1 MSAFLMPFDCETGGT
16 DEKTSDLLTLYA
28 CIMDEDYKIHDEVDL
43 KLKPDDGRFP
53 IAEAGALA
61 VNKIDIK
68 AHMADPAT
76 VPYSEGR
83 KRLLAMVRKYA
94 TKRGRFSNMTPFGFN
109 VPFDK
114 KYCQQYLITPEEWS
128 NIFHYKDA
136 DVDQA
141 VSFLR
146 RVGWIPKDVAR
157 LQDVADYLGVAK
169 RLAHNAKEDVM
180 RTIDTDRK
188 LVELMQSRKN
198 GGGGGSTQD
207 LISLLEAE

>member
-1 MSAFLMPFDCETGGT
+1 MSNYFMAFDCETGGT
-16 DEKTSDLLTLYA
+16 NEKTSDLLTLYA
-28 CIMDEDYKIHDEVDL
+28 CIMDEEYKILDEVNL
-43 KLKPDDGRFP
+43 KLKPDGGRLP

-68 AHMADPAT
+68 SHMEDPDT
-76 VPYSEGR
+76 VSYAEGR
-83 KRLLAMVRKYA
+83 KTLLAMVKKYA
-94 TKRGRFSNMTPFGFN
+94 SKRGRFSNMTPFGFN

-114 KYCQQYLITPEEWS
+114 KYVQQYLIPDAEWQGL
-128 NIFHYKDA
+128 FHYKDA

-157 LQDVADYLGVAK
+157 LQDVADYLGVPK
-169 RLAHNAKEDVM
+169 RQAHSAKEDTL

-188 LVELMQSRKN
+188 LIELMASKKN
-198 GGGGGSTQD
+198 GGNQQD
-207 LISLLEAE
+207 LIGLLEAE

>member
-1 MSAFLMPFDCETGGT
+1 MEQYTMPFDCETGGT
-16 DEKTSDLLTLYA
+16 DEVKTDLLTLYA
-28 CIMDEDYKIHDEVDL
+28 CIMDENFKIIDEVDL
-43 KLKPDDGRFP
+43 KLKPDGGRFP

-68 AHMADPAT
+68 KHMEDPET
-76 VPYSEGR
+76 VTYSEGS
-83 KRLLAMVRKYA
+83 KRLLAMVKKYA
-94 TKRGRFSNMTPFGFN
+94 GKRGRFSNMTPYGFN

-114 KYCQQYLITPEEWS
+114 KYVQQYLIPKDQWEAL
-128 NIFHYKDA
+128 FHYKDA

-157 LQDVADYLGVAK
+157 LQDVADYLGVPK
-169 RLAHNAKEDVM
+169 RLAHNAKEDVL
-180 RTIDTDRK
+180 RTIDTDKK
-188 LVELMQSRKN
+188 LIELMKSKKD
-198 GGGGGSTQD
+198 GGGGQSQD

>member
-1 MSAFLMPFDCETGGT
+1 MSQFFMPFDTETGGT
-16 DEKTSDLLTLYA
+16 NEKTSDLLTLYA
-28 CIMDEDYKIHDEVDL
+28 AIMDEDYKILDEVDL

-68 AHMADPAT
+68 KHMEDPAT

-83 KRLLAMVRKYA
+83 KRFLAMVKKYA
-94 TKRGRFSNMTPFGFN
+94 AKRGRFSNMTPFGFN

-114 KYCQQYLITPEEWS
+114 KYVQQYLVPDAEWQA
-128 NIFHYKDA
+128 IFHYKDA

-146 RVGWIPKDVAR
+146 RVGWIPKDIAR
-157 LQDVADYLGVAK
+157 LQDVADYLNVPK
-169 RLAHNAKEDVM
+169 RLAHNAKEDTL

-188 LVELMQSRKN
+188 LVELMKSKKD
-198 GGGGGSTQD
+198 GGATQD

>member
-1 MSAFLMPFDCETGGT
+1 MNYFMPFDSETGGT
-16 DEKTSDLLTLYA
+16 DEKKTDLLTLYA
-28 CIMDEDYKIHDEVDL
+28 CIMDEEYKIVEELYL

-61 VNKIDIK
+61 VNKINIQE
-68 AHMADPAT
+68 HMADPET
-76 VPYSEGR
+76 VPYKEGR
-83 KRLLAMVRKYA
+83 RLFLQMVRKYA
-94 TKRGRFSNMTPFGFN
+94 AKRGRFSNMTPFGFN

-114 KYCQQYLITPEEWS
+114 KYAQQYLITPEEWAD
-128 NIFHYKDA
+128 IFHYKDA

-141 VSFLR
+141 VAWLR

-169 RLAHNAKEDVM
+169 QTAHNAKGDTL
-180 RTIDTDRK
+180 RTIDVDKK
-188 LVELMQSRKN
+188 LVELMKAKKDGGQS
-198 GGGGGSTQD
+198 QD